1 MRNFE
6 KRLKTQN
13 QNGPIYHPLRDF
25 PKQMHDLRDIWVS
38 VRGKFP
44 VAEINSDAQTVH
56 SFYKYM
62 RKIRGMGGSKNWR
75 EGF

>member
-1 MRNFE
+1 MRNLK

-13 QNGPIYHPLRDF
+13 QNGPIYLLRAYF
-25 PKQMHDLRDIWVS
+25 HKQMNDLRDIWVS
-38 VRGKFP
+38 FRGKFQ

-62 RKIRGMGGSKNWR
+62 RKIRAKRAKNWR
-75 EGF
+75 GGF